1 MSDES
6 FPTIFNTDSQFTN
19 MENSPLSG
27 SVIKHQKNPFLNNFK
42 AQKKNKVIKIKQGQD
57 KIRKNPF

>member
-6 FPTIFNTDSQFTN
+6 SPTIINTDSQFTN

-27 SVIKHQKNPFLNNFK
+27 NVIKHQKK
-42 AQKKNKVIKIKQGQD
+42 
-57 KIRKNPF
+57 